1 MKRIVGRKKAPAPT
15 LGQVGANL
23 DRRVDVLDARL
34 DKMRKDL
41 KRIKVQLATT
51 KSPNA
56 KQDLRNR
63 AKRILRQMRMME
75 EQRENLNAQ
84 SFAIYK
90 QDFATKSMDV
100 AIETVKAM
108 EAGKKEIIKK
118 RKKLSIDKIDDLK
131 GDIENIME
139 DFNEVNELLG
149 SSAMDDISE
158 RELDEELG
166 MLDEYDDDI
175 MDVAESETPT
185 YLSNLDDMAGLPPAP
200 IDTQTPAN
208 ESPQSI
214 PEI

>member
-84 SFAIYK
+84 SFAIHK

-166 MLDEYDDDI
+166 ELDEYDDD
-175 MDVAESETPT
+175 MTDVAESETPT
-185 YLSNLDDMAGLPPAP
+185 YISDLHEMAGLPPAP